1 MAITTKLQS
10 DGESLKTVVKVKS
23 GRKKVYE
30 NQAHVV
36 EAFREK
42 YIKVDLVD
50 EEDHYFNLNWD
61 GKQYEGNF
69 FGTTLTCQYDVTRD
83 FKTDK
88 SAPQIK
94 QQTESGPVVHA
105 MKSTGGRPNRYKE

>member
-1 MAITTKLQS
+1 MAISAQS
-10 DGESLKTVVKVKS
+10 DGESLKTTVNVKS

-30 NQAHVV
+30 NAAHVV
-36 EAFREK
+36 EAFRKK

-50 EEDHYFNLNWD
+50 EEDHYFKLNWD
-61 GKQYEGNF
+61 GTQYEGNF

-88 SAPQIK
+88 SAPPR
-94 QQTESGPVVHA
+94 QQNVTGPVVRVT
-105 MKSTGGRPNRYKE
+105 KSSGGRPNRYKE

>member
-1 MAITTKLQS
+1 MANVSVQSGGEALLTT
-10 DGESLKTVVKVKS
+10 VNVKS
-23 GRKKVYE
+23 GRKKLYE

-50 EEDHYFNLNWD
+50 EDDHYFKLNWN
-61 GKQYEGNF
+61 GEKYEGNF

-83 FKTDK
+83 FKVDIMPK
-88 SAPQIK
+88 P
-94 QQTESGPVVHA
+94 QQTDSVPVV
-105 MKSTGGRPNRYKE
+105 SVNRSSGGRPNRYKE